1 MALQECGLN
10 LNQASRELQ
19 PHGSTGFPCA
29 GYACR
34 CTERTEDMIP
44 WHWHEEMEIAYV
56 EQGQA
61 VVKAA
66 SKTFLLNPGEL
77 VVINSNVI
85 HFAAGAPECRLHS
98 LVFHPR
104 LITGTEDSVFAETYL
119 RPLLSCGSF
128 LGYQMDGKDG
138 EKAAGWFRRAFEVL
152 EEEPCGFEFTVREN
166 LSHICLSLYEIFKS
180 QMETTV
186 PALSQDH
193 IRIRTMLDYIHENF
207 SGNMSL
213 ADISGAAGVSEREC
227 LRCFQKML
235 QISPI
240 QYLLK
245 YRVMQGARMF
255 LRNPADTVSRTA
267 AACGFDSPSNFSNLF
282 KRYYNC
288 TPREYRERHRKGHRG
303 REG

>member
-128 LGYQMDGKDG
+128 LGYQMDGQDG
-138 EKAAGWFRRAFEVL
+138 EKAAGWFRRVFRVGGTAL
-152 EEEPCGFEFTVREN
+152 RRSRGPSRRPGPLVRAP
-166 LSHICLSLYEIFKS
+166 SRCRRRRR
-180 QMETTV
+180 
-186 PALSQDH
+186 PAGS
-193 IRIRTMLDYIHENF
+193 RRRTWRRRGTGGR
-207 SGNMSL
+207 SRPTGRWS
-213 ADISGAAGVSEREC
+213 
-227 LRCFQKML
+227 
-235 QISPI
+235 SP
-240 QYLLK
+240 
-245 YRVMQGARMF
+245 RG
-255 LRNPADTVSRTA
+255 T
-267 AACGFDSPSNFSNLF
+267 
-282 KRYYNC
+282 
-288 TPREYRERHRKGHRG
+288 RG
-303 REG
+303 RCW